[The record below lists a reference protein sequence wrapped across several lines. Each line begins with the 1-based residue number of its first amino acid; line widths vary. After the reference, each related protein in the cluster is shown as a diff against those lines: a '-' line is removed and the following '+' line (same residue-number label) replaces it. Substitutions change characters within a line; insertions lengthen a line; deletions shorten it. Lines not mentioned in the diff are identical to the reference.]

1 MSVNGVVEGAF
12 RRHYGHVFRYLRRR
26 VGDPARAEELAQDV
40 FVAAAQGLPD
50 ESRDGPPV
58 LAWLYTVARRRFA
71 DEARRL
77 SREARAERL
86 LKAHEPFEYGPAV
99 AAVLREALG
108 RLPEG
113 QRRVV
118 VLKLL
123 RGASF
128 AEIAVTTG
136 TTETAARMRFSRGLR
151 ALRVHLTEEG
161 LEP

>member
-1 MSVNGVVEGAF
+1 
-12 RRHYGHVFRYLRRR
+12 
-26 VGDPARAEELAQDV
+26 
-40 FVAAAQGLPD
+40 
-50 ESRDGPPV
+50 
-58 LAWLYTVARRRFA
+58 
-71 DEARRL
+71 
-77 SREARAERL
+77 
-86 LKAHEPFEYGPAV
+86 
-99 AAVLREALG
+99 VLREALD

-136 TTETAARMRFSRGLR
+136 TTETAARMRFSRALGALR
-151 ALRVHLTEEG
+151 AHLTEEG